1 MEDRIFKGNT
11 KAIRLA
17 SDGIVIKAASW
28 AHGFKGEKM
37 VPFRSITTVQF
48 KEPGWMTAGY
58 IQFGILGGIES
69 SGGLAAAVNDE
80 NSVLFD
86 KAELEAFKQLRQI
99 VEAHC
104 GAVAQP
110 TVAQS
115 SVADEL
121 KKLAELLSQGVLTQ
135 AEFDAQK
142 AKLLG

>member
-11 KAIRLA
+11 KTIRLA
-17 SDGIVIKAASW
+17 ADGIAIKAASW

-58 IQFGILGGIES
+58 IQFGVLGGIES
-69 SGGLAAAVNDE
+69 GGGLAAAVNDE

-86 KAELEAFKQLRQI
+86 KPELEAFKELRQI
-99 VEAHC
+99 VEARC
-104 GAVAQP
+104 GAAAQP
-110 TVAQS
+110 VAAPS

-121 KKLAELLSQGVLTQ
+121 KKLAELLSQGILSQ
-135 AEFDAQK
+135 AEFEAQK
-142 AKLLG
+142 AKLLT